1 MLILSVL
8 KQSFQFVYI
17 LVSKTIIYLTKSFEK
32 MKFEFNLNKLFVA
45 LVVAGSALTF
55 SACSNDDDVPAID
68 QETETLLA
76 SVEGIYTGVATSDN
90 ETEEVE
96 ESEAPAVKATVTA
109 NTIKLE
115 ALQEVIAAAQN
126 REASEEEQEI
136 AFELEYTRSINAE
149 KNEVIVT
156 LASTTIEYT
165 QEEEVEGETVTN
177 NYKIVFEGAENG
189 IYNIESSKLNFNVTI
204 AEATVNE
211 EAIEGV
217 AGTTMSFDLTKINK

>member
-1 MLILSVL
+1 
-8 KQSFQFVYI
+8 
-17 LVSKTIIYLTKSFEK
+17 

-211 EAIEGV
+211 EA
-217 AGTTMSFDLTKINK
+217 